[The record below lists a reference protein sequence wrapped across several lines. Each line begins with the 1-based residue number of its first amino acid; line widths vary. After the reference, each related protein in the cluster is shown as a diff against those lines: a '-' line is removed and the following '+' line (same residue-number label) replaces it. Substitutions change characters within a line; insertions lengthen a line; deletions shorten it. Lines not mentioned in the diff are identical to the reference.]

1 MPLNKSMPRQSSP
14 AWWRVILYVLNAG
27 LPLPALIL
35 LGMAHPLAWLFFAFT
50 LAMHGLLLWGIM
62 HPRCNWLG
70 PLTHSFRPEGK
81 EVWLTVDDGPD
92 GDRTRELS
100 NQLKARG
107 VRATFF
113 VIGERLSAHSEM
125 AHRLLADGHTLAN
138 HTQRHPRKSFWCSS
152 PSRVRAEVD
161 DGAAQLQAP
170 GLEPKWFRPP
180 VGHKPPALRG
190 ILAERRMRLISW
202 TVGGR
207 DGWSADVGPVVERV
221 LAKTKPGAII
231 VLHEARAYSI
241 PTILAVVDAL
251 LARGF
256 VFTIPTEDMLGDT
269 TREVACDPLT
279 QSRPG
284 ISGAP

>member
-1 MPLNKSMPRQSSP
+1 MPLNKAMPRQSSP

-27 LPLPALIL
+27 LPLPALVL
-35 LGMAHPLAWLFFAFT
+35 LATAHPLAGWFFAFT

-81 EVWLTVDDGPD
+81 EVWLTLDDGPD
-92 GDRTRELS
+92 GERTRELS
-100 NQLKARG
+100 HQLKARG

-113 VIGERLSAHSEM
+113 VIGERLDGQTDGA
-125 AHRLLADGHTLAN
+125 RLLLADGHTLAN

-152 PSRVRAEVD
+152 VSRVRVEVD
-161 DGAAQLQAP
+161 EGAAGLRDLD
-170 GLEPKWFRPP
+170 LEPQWFRPP
-180 VGHKPPALRG
+180 VGHKPPALRR
-190 ILAERRMRLISW
+190 ILAERGMRLISW

-207 DGWSADVGPVVERV
+207 DGWSADVGPVVQRV
-221 LAKTKPGAII
+221 LAQVKPGAII

-251 LARGF
+251 LSQGF
-256 VFTIPTEDMLGDT
+256 SFTIPTEDMLGDT
-269 TREVACDPLT
+269 LRGTASMAGRTASP
-279 QSRPG
+279 QIAR
-284 ISGAP
+284 